1 MARSLSCLAALLF
14 VAGGVGCAE
23 APASGPTGYL
33 TVPLV
38 APGAGGVTYR
48 LPPDSVLVLERAGNI
63 EAFGIGGDERSQTVE
78 VASGD
83 YNVSLIDNAG
93 DTTVWPL
100 TKLNPDG
107 TTETVQGVIDLAPTL
122 TVVEHQTTSLV
133 IRFHV
138 AAIGAISFDVG
149 AIDVSVEVDET
160 AATGFDVTI
169 TAPSLTAGFV
179 LVGAHAPSALPP
191 RLPALFA
198 TGDGYSVTAH
208 TTGPWSIVTSNFICA
223 PVTVSV
229 SATGNPGWVNLVAEA
244 PPADVTSL
252 CIQQAGPQ
260 QAFVFMAFFRTGGP
274 TTPLLADLGD
284 RQYFFEQDVS
294 AQIAADLFDGF
305 TLDLRRL
312 SGPHPASL
320 FVFATIATPRVDP
333 PNTAF
338 DTWYQVDESGNATVS
353 LIGH

>member
-1 MARSLSCLAALLF
+1 MARSLSCLAALVF

-23 APASGPTGYL
+23 APASGPTGYI

-48 LPPDSVLVLERAGNI
+48 MPPNTQLNLSQGGQLVAI
-63 EAFGIGGDERSQTVE
+63 FGLDDDAASQTIE
-78 VASGD
+78 VSPGD
-83 YNVSLIDNAG
+83 YTVRLTDLAG

-100 TKLNPDG
+100 IKLSPDG
-107 TTETVQGVIDLAPTL
+107 TTETVQGVLDLPPTISV
-122 TVVEHQTTSLV
+122 TNHQTTPLV

-138 AAIGAISFDVG
+138 AAIGPITFDVG

-160 AATGFDVTI
+160 AATAFDVTI

-179 LVGAHAPSALPP
+179 LVGAHAPPALPP

-244 PPADVTSL
+244 PPAPVTSL

-260 QAFVFMAFFRTGGP
+260 QAIVFMVFSRTGAP

-284 RQYFFEQDVS
+284 RQYFVEQDVS

-320 FVFATIATPRVDP
+320 FVFATIATPVSP
-333 PNTAF
+333 LTAF
-338 DTWYQVDESGNATVS
+338 DTWYQVDESGNATVT
-353 LIGH
+353 LTGR